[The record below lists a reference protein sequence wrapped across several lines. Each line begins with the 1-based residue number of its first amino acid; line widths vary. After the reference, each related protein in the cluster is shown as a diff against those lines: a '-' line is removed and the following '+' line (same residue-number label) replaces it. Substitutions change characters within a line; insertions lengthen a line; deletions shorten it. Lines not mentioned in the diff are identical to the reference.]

1 MDNRVWIFLDST
13 QSKPEARRIC
23 TARRVSRARAA
34 CARVREEPRW
44 SRRDGNRFSDSY
56 HHEDI
61 LNFNQARFIF
71 VLTFTG
77 YGICRTTKSYHT
89 NKEDLSLPAN

>member
-1 MDNRVWIFLDST
+1 MWMFSLVFFEFHTFGLFRNR
-13 QSKPEARRIC
+13 KRGGIC

-71 VLTFTG
+71 VLAFTG
-77 YGICRTTKSYHT
+77 Y
-89 NKEDLSLPAN
+89 D